1 MMETYEQRVR
11 ESIKDCKSIEEI
23 IDILEDWEWP
33 IQMKDTWSHEDHKK
47 VDILI
52 KIRLE
57 EKEKWKEKNQ

>member
-1 MMETYEQRVR
+1 MEKYEQRVR

-33 IQMKDTWSHEDHKK
+33 IQMKDRWDNDDFTA
-47 VDILI
+47 VDILL

-57 EKEKWKEKNQ
+57 EQAKWKEKNQ

>member
-1 MMETYEQRVR
+1 MEKYEQRVR
-11 ESIKDCKSIEEI
+11 ESIKDCKSLEEV
-23 IDILEDWEWP
+23 IDILEDWEFP
-33 IQMKDTWSHEDHKK
+33 IQMKDTWSMSDHEK